1 MRANAFF
8 NISLKILV
16 SKCHKTLKRIALG
29 SPLGTAKYICRVWGA
44 ASLKKLG
51 NTAIGIGDNRF
62 LARLML
68 LLMFSGKFS
77 INATSYSLV
86 IQRAYQH

>member
-1 MRANAFF
+1 MQANTFF

-16 SKCHKTLKRIALG
+16 SKCHKTLKQIAMG
-29 SPLGTAKYICRVWGA
+29 SPLGTANYICLVWGS

-51 NTAIGIGDNRF
+51 NTAIGIGDKRF

-68 LLMFSGKFS
+68 VLMFSGKFS

-86 IQRAYQH
+86 IQWAYQH